1 MAAYLEIESI
11 LSLGNKFQ
19 MESLDMEGGEAQGNR
34 AFEGES
40 KTAFPSL
47 LSGPFCSCPTR
58 VITWRYRL
66 HLGITLFSQNIMS
79 KVMPKQRLQ
88 EAILLLPQICNFQKG
103 RSLRLKPTGN
113 ILQQQDK
120 QLTALGTA
128 W

>member
-1 MAAYLEIESI
+1 MAAYLEIEII
-11 LSLGNKFQ
+11 LSLG

-47 LSGPFCSCPTR
+47 LSGPLCSCPTR

-66 HLGITLFSQNIMS
+66 HLGSTLFSQNITS

-103 RSLRLKPTGN
+103 RSLRLKPHWQYPAATG
-113 ILQQQDK
+113 
-120 QLTALGTA
+120 
-128 W
+128 